1 MNAKEIAEVLAI
13 LQQVSDSS
21 LSTFKDPAF
30 VGKLQAECFIK
41 SLPLKRALEQFQIEI
56 ES

>member
-56 ES
+56 Q